1 MMKEEMLCSL
11 GYLIFLIIGIIV
23 SIISLKEYDKGEYIH
38 IKIRTYGGIFLLSLG
53 VLYNYF
59 KLNFMDNISGL
70 LVNVLLLGIC
80 LYFKYLDPGKEFYN
94 KRRKMVNIC
103 LVIFGLNVIV
113 KLFSILF

>member
-1 MMKEEMLCSL
+1 MKEEMLSSL
-11 GYLIFLIIGIIV
+11 GYLIFLILGIIISV
-23 SIISLKEYDKGEYIH
+23 ISIKDYGKGEYVY

-70 LVNVLLLGIC
+70 LVNVLLMGFC
-80 LYFKYLDPGKEFYN
+80 LYFKYLDPSKEFYN
-94 KRRKMVNIC
+94 KRRKLVNIC

-113 KLFSILF
+113 KLFNIIF